1 MVVPAAA
8 SVQLTGNRTNLG
20 GERRFNERMN
30 VFVRA
35 GLDLLG
41 RVFRKNLFETLVDGG
56 PFLLGEH
63 ATTQQR
69 SRMRT
74 AGPDVDFEKNRVDS
88 ERPVHLFENRVALL
102 LKPTLPKFH
111 TDSPSGATGQR
122 RANRED

>member
-1 MVVPAAA
+1 MD
-8 SVQLTGNRTNLG
+8 
-20 GERRFNERMN
+20 

-88 ERPVHLFENRVALL
+88 ERPVHLFEKRVALL

-111 TDSPSGATGQR
+111 TDSPSGASGQR
-122 RANRED
+122 RANRGALRSARTSVGCNWPYW

>member
-1 MVVPAAA
+1 
-8 SVQLTGNRTNLG
+8 
-20 GERRFNERMN
+20 MN

-35 GLDLLG
+35 GLVLPG
-41 RVFRKNLFETLVDGG
+41 RVFGKNLFETLVDGG

-74 AGPDVDFEKNRVDS
+74 AGPGVDFEKNRVDS
-88 ERPVHLFENRVALL
+88 ERPAHLFENRAALL

-111 TDSPSGATGQR
+111 TDSPSGANGR
-122 RANRED
+122 RPANRED